1 MSLRFIEDN
10 EPNNILKDR
19 GEGKELAWVNGLG
32 RRKIRRKN
40 TVWFERDRNTR
51 PVCFCFSLVTAL
63 PSTRLLDYRVVFFA
77 FQHGVGNCAL
87 RKSVLFSPR
96 DNFVDSQKCDPL
108 PHLSRTWLTSRTL
121 DNFLIEGKR
130 TNHIAHAHC
139 RFPSSTMRQPS
150 SPSPHTGFLL
160 FSYFGN
166 DIFLRDI
173 LCSCVNNL
181 FRNDVCYH
189 VVPTTPKQRKWFL
202 THTNQAYSP
211 PIYLFFFFFGRGV
224 RSRHSGP
231 RFVVTQILLFHATSC
246 KKRIKRRKKQ

>member
-1 MSLRFIEDN
+1 MGWD
-10 EPNNILKDR
+10 
-19 GEGKELAWVNGLG
+19 EGKYKEKIQCGLKG
-32 RRKIRRKN
+32 
-40 TVWFERDRNTR
+40 TGTPGQFV
-51 PVCFCFSLVTAL
+51 FCFSLVIAL

-96 DNFVDSQKCDPL
+96 NNFVDSQKCDPL

-150 SPSPHTGFLL
+150 SPSPPHTGFLL

-166 DIFLRDI
+166 DIFLCDI
-173 LCSCVNNL
+173 PVFLC
-181 FRNDVCYH
+181 
-189 VVPTTPKQRKWFL
+189 K
-202 THTNQAYSP
+202 
-211 PIYLFFFFFGRGV
+211 
-224 RSRHSGP
+224 
-231 RFVVTQILLFHATSC
+231 
-246 KKRIKRRKKQ
+246 